1 MSIYHQLG
9 GFESQKLCWAKSSM
23 ISILINLP
31 NSFQNFTCWPF
42 FPIFTGIPDIFL
54 VFVICLIGIFIFY
67 RKYQVLFLINLFLI
81 VFKMLCCWSISR
93 EILSSKVSESMR
105 PFKKFRCYG
114 KSSSNSFEMKTRL
127 TYNFRLA
134 LLVCNNSHIDHEEP
148 LVVETPLVLW
158 ICPGMIP
165 A

>member
-1 MSIYHQLG
+1 LIKTEPNRKWSPL
-9 GFESQKLCWAKSSM
+9 
-23 ISILINLP
+23 ILINLP

-81 VFKMLCCWSISR
+81 GFKMLCCWSISL
-93 EILSSKVSESMR
+93 ETLSSKVSELMR

-114 KSSSNSFEMKTRL
+114 KSSSNSFEMKTCL
-127 TYNFRLA
+127 T
-134 LLVCNNSHIDHEEP
+134 
-148 LVVETPLVLW
+148 
-158 ICPGMIP
+158 
-165 A
+165 